1 MGFNETII
9 SQLKFSQWAA
19 NKNLDGVTHEDS
31 VVRPSGGANDG
42 NWILGHLIAVRNKLL
57 PVVGEQAIWDD
68 ARIGSYVMP
77 STDDTSGRVPFN
89 ELRAALVSTHEKLV
103 AGIARLDEATL
114 AQKAPFSPGGD
125 PNETVQSL
133 LAKVV
138 VHESYHT
145 GQLGIVRH
153 AMGKNGAIRVP

>member
-1 MGFNETII
+1 MSFNETII

-19 NKNLDGVTHEDS
+19 EKNLDGITHEES

-42 NWILGHLIAVRNKLL
+42 NWILGHIIAVRNKLL
-57 PVVGEQAIWDD
+57 PMVGEQAIWDD

-77 STDDTSGRVPFN
+77 STDDTSGRLPFD
-89 ELRAALVSTHEKLV
+89 ELRQAFTSTHEKLV
-103 AGIARLDEATL
+103 AGIARLDDATL

-133 LAKVV
+133 LTKVV

-145 GQLGIVRH
+145 GQLGIARH
-153 AMGKNGAIRVP
+153 AMGKKGAIRVP

>member
-1 MGFNETII
+1 MSFNETII

-19 NKNLDGVTHEDS
+19 AKNLDGISHDDS
-31 VVRPSGGANDG
+31 VIRPAGGANDG
-42 NWILGHLIAVRNKLL
+42 NWILGHMIAVRNKLL
-57 PVVGEQAIWDD
+57 PVVGGQAIWDD

-77 STDDTSGRVPFN
+77 STDDTSGRLPFD
-89 ELRAALVSTHEKLV
+89 ELRSAFNTTHERLV
-103 AGIARLDEATL
+103 AGIARLDDATL
-114 AQKAPFSPGGD
+114 TQKAPFSPGGD

-153 AMGKNGAIRVP
+153 AMGKSGAIRVP